1 MTTITKS
8 NIIVAE
14 GAIPQKQILKEIYKM
29 KRILSAVLACVLL
42 VGCVFAL
49 ASCGGIKNGE
59 YENEAYGMVVE
70 VKGNKLS
77 MTTKQDIK
85 VNYTYKVKDD
95 KITLTYKGVEYV
107 GDSDELKSYF
117 EANKETIEENYKD
130 SADEFDF
137 EKTDDGFKM
146 DGMEFKKK

>member
-1 MTTITKS
+1 
-8 NIIVAE
+8 
-14 GAIPQKQILKEIYKM
+14 M

-59 YENEAYGMVVE
+59 YENEASGMVVE
-70 VKGNKLS
+70 VKGSKLS
-77 MTTKQDIK
+77 MTTEGLK

-107 GDSDELKSYF
+107 GDNDQLKSYF

-130 SADEFDF
+130 SAGEFDF
-137 EKTDDGFKM
+137 EKTDDGFKL